1 MADPAAGDQGVQ
13 QSEGSAAAGE
23 DATAAAA
30 EPEPVVDIASLPKFS
45 LSLLAHI
52 KAAQLQNGLRHNNYQ
67 KYRRYCANRLKTLRR
82 RVEFSHRAPKVH
94 PGSDSLPTNR
104 KGKQHKGGAHMFQP
118 RRLAA
123 DFQDL
128 QYPHIALVNAERAWA
143 YAMQLKQDSESVD
156 NPRLRFHSLQRLR
169 KAAFWSKKLAELAS
183 LRGDERTS
191 LECDAYAAWLAGS
204 AAMESDHWQDALA
217 NFVKTQTIYKQ
228 LLQVSSVVEQDLF
241 SRRLQEVGTQV
252 EFIQYKI
259 DLSHGHGSSADLIA
273 KMTAATGAGGGG
285 LGVLQSKL
293 DMVLEEER
301 QKNTATLSRV
311 EWCGHHIPIDNDR
324 VRMAIL
330 HAKDTAL
337 QLEKLGASPESEEY
351 EDVYFDLMAR
361 FDDAQQLVDRDVA
374 GVSKVTL
381 KVGPSMRLCMLFK
394 CKPVRLSQRLG
405 L

>member
-1 MADPAAGDQGVQ
+1 MADPAAGDHGAQHN
-13 QSEGSAAAGE
+13 EAAA
-23 DATAAAA
+23 AAAA
-30 EPEPVVDIASLPKFS
+30 EEGGEAEAAAAESEPVVDIASLPKFS

-67 KYRRYCANRLKTLRR
+67 KYRRYCANRLKTLRH
-82 RVEFSHRAPKVH
+82 RVKFSHRAPKVH
-94 PGSDSLPTNR
+94 PGSDSLPTNK

-143 YAMQLKQDSESVD
+143 YAMQLKQDSENVD

-169 KAAFWSKKLAELAS
+169 KAAFWSQKLAELAS

-204 AAMESDHWQDALA
+204 AAMESDNWEDALA

-259 DLSHGHGSSADLIA
+259 DLSHGHGSSAGLIA
-273 KMTAATGAGGGG
+273 KMTAATGASGG

-324 VRMAIL
+324 VRMTIL

-337 QLEKLGASPESEEY
+337 QLEKLEASPESEEY
-351 EDVYFDLMAR
+351 EDIYFDLMAR

-381 KVGPSMRLCMLFK
+381 KVGR
-394 CKPVRLSQRLG
+394 
-405 L
+405 